1 MLTTNAK
8 IILRFESEINF
19 LTGSVLKLFIITT

>member
-19 LTGSVLKLFIITT
+19 LTGFVLKLLLQR